1 MSVNGYWYR
10 IDEQRFAVA
19 TAKHALRCLNE
30 LKADSEQFPWAI
42 IALHGATQA
51 AMITNLT
58 GTAGIGALDQATA
71 NQTLSAIHG
80 EAEYPKAAYV
90 APFLE
95 LLRRTRKAER
105 RLEQAGSLIEMSRAN
120 LRALGL
126 LNSLRNDFV
135 HFSPRGW
142 SVEISGLP
150 RIIEACV
157 SILRAVCSSGWLI
170 HLEAEEIE
178 EYGVV
183 IGAIE
188 ASGRTIFE

>member
-1 MSVNGYWYR
+1 MSPDGHWYR

-19 TAKHALRCLNE
+19 TAKHALRCLNGLE
-30 LKADSEQFPWAI
+30 TDREQFPWAI

-51 AMITNLT
+51 AMIANLT

-71 NQTLSAIHG
+71 NQTFSALHG
-80 EAEYPKAAYV
+80 EAEYPKVAYV

-95 LLRRTRKAER
+95 LLRRTRKAGR
-105 RLEQAGSLIEMSRAN
+105 RLEQAGSVIEMSRTN

-150 RIIEACV
+150 RMIEACV
-157 SILRAVCSSGWLI
+157 SILRGVCSSGWLI
-170 HLEAEEIE
+170 HLEPEENE
-178 EYGVV
+178 EYAVV
-183 IGAIE
+183 IEAIE
-188 ASGRTIFE
+188 ASARTILK